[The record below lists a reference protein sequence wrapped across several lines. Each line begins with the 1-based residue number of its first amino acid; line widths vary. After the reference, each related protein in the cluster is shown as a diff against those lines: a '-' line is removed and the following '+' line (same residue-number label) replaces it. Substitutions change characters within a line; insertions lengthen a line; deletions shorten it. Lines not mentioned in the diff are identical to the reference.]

1 MRWDVSVKTFIVPVL
16 FFAALCA
23 PGFGYT
29 VLWDTSHGVA
39 DLSNGGGYQPS
50 GHYSD
55 LKDLLELPANGFTVN
70 TEAGFTDDNL
80 ATADV
85 AVVCITSAYTS
96 SYTTTQ
102 ANALAD
108 FVDDGGGLLI
118 IGAHPFLPGGNTNI
132 QIVADKFGIT
142 LAASGDTYTYLEGN
156 PTLEALE
163 HPVFAGF
170 TETDD
175 IYIPLS
181 GEMTID
187 ENSFALAQDPTTE
200 EILIAGANYGTGRVI
215 ALGDFNMFAIS
226 TVVNG
231 LDQDE
236 NRDFAVNTFEW
247 LAVPEPA
254 TILLMA
260 TGFALLRRRR

>member
-1 MRWDVSVKTFIVPVL
+1 MSIKTSVVPVL

-39 DLSNGGGYQPS
+39 GATNGVGGYQPS
-50 GHYSD
+50 GEHSD
-55 LKDLLELPANGFTVN
+55 LRDLLEYPDNDFTVN
-70 TEAGFTDDNL
+70 TTSLGFTDTNL
-80 ATADV
+80 ADTDV
-85 AVVCITSAYTS
+85 AVVCVTSAFNS
-96 SYTTTQ
+96 SYSP
-102 ANALAD
+102 AEADSLAD
-108 FVDDGGGLLI
+108 FVNDGGGLLI
-118 IGAHPFLPGGNTNI
+118 MGAHPFLPQGNDNSNI
-132 QIVADKFGIT
+132 QPVADKFDII
-142 LAASGDTYTYLEGN
+142 LAESGDTYTYSGN
-156 PTLEALE
+156 PALETLE

-175 IYIPLS
+175 VFMQLA
-181 GEMTID
+181 GEITIG
-187 ENSFALAQDPTTE
+187 ENAFALAQDPTNE
-200 EILIAGANYGTGRVI
+200 KILIAGANYGTGRVI
-215 ALGDFNMFAIS
+215 ALGDFNTFAIS
-226 TVVNG
+226 TVANG
-231 LDQDE
+231 LNQDE